1 MAELADQDVE
11 AIKDIH
17 DRWIAKELEGNSS
30 QLVDFCTNDI
40 QWILPDAR
48 PVVGKE
54 AVANYL
60 DAFKVEIKEAEV
72 TDLWIRGS
80 DSLAYLTSNY
90 RSRFLTEGTSEMHEV
105 AGTHLWLLRKTQRGD
120 WRVAVVAWSFW

>member
-1 MAELADQDVE
+1 MAGLTYQDVE

-30 QLVDFCTNDI
+30 QVVDFCTNDI
-40 QWILPDAR
+40 QWIPPDAR
-48 PVVGKE
+48 PVAGRE

-60 DAFKVEIKEAEV
+60 NAFKVEIKEVEV
-72 TDLWIRGS
+72 TDLWIRGA

-90 RSRFLTEGTSEMHEV
+90 RSRFLTEDTSEMHEV

-120 WRVAVVAWSFW
+120 WRVAVVTWSSW